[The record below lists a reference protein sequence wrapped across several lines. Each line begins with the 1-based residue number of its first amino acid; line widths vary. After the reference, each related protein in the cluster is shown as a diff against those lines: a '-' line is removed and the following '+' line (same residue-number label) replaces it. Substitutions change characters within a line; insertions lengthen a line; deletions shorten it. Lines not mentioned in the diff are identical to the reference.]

1 MRQAVLARVGACC
14 MYYVARCVM
23 HGRKQAQHCELL
35 LAKVAEAKERAAAG
49 FACIRVAIALVHYSL
64 RCSTKQGRAER
75 SCTLLHPSLAV
86 RHSTPNTLAYSRP
99 RAPGA
104 RVALACA
111 LMLVICFVSS
121 RTTAV
126 VHRRQAHAACRM
138 DTSHTIAQDDTHDTT
153 GAQTTAALPTGV
165 RCACTA
171 R

>member
-1 MRQAVLARVGACC
+1 

-111 LMLVICFVSS
+111 LMLVICF
-121 RTTAV
+121 
-126 VHRRQAHAACRM
+126 CFY
-138 DTSHTIAQDDTHDTT
+138 QDY
-153 GAQTTAALPTGV
+153 GS
-165 RCACTA
+165 CASPSGPCGMPHGHVTYDWA